1 VSWLAGA
8 AVGVVLLASGA
19 LKLASPAWPEQARQL
34 GAPRLAVPL
43 VPVLEML
50 LGALLVV
57 GWGVPAVPLAAVTLL
72 GAFTVLLVVRLAQG
86 RRPPCA
92 CFGRLAT
99 RPITWWSVAR
109 NVGLMGLLLVA
120 AT

>member
-8 AVGVVLLASGA
+8 AVGVVLLVSGA

-34 GAPRLAVPL
+34 GAPRLAVPI
-43 VPVLEML
+43 VPVLEL
-50 LGALLVV
+50 ALGALLVV
-57 GWGVPAVPLAAVTLL
+57 GWGVPSVQFAAAALL
-72 GAFTVLLVVRLAQG
+72 GAFTLLLGIRLAQG

-99 RPITWWSVAR
+99 RPISWWSVAR
-109 NVGLMGLLLVA
+109 NVVLMGLLLVA